1 MTGIGQFLKLLSRLT
16 NNHYILALL
25 LFALVIEIIM
35 LPFGIMQQKNSIK
48 QARLR
53 PKEMA
58 IRKKY
63 AGRDDNATKQK
74 IAQEIQEL
82 YQKEHFNQFAGCLP
96 LLLQI
101 PIIMIL
107 YYVVINPLHYEM
119 RVSTAAIDALR
130 TFLTTA
136 TTEGGLG
143 LTIGGNARST
153 IEIITHLNNPET
165 WANIQSGFAAFVGE
179 NGATYLG
186 ELEAAMAEGLPNLYL
201 FNTINLGLIPTIT
214 QPSWLWAV
222 PVLTFGTYFGSMK
235 LTRRLTY
242 QPTTQTQDMGCSNK
256 VMDIAMPLFSVY
268 ITFVVP
274 AAVGVYWIFKSIL
287 GTGKQF
293 ILYKAMPLPKF
304 TEEDY
309 KAAERELAGK
319 APKRSSQDQSDGP
332 RPAVRSLHHIDDDD
346 YLPPVNKAE
355 IAKEEEPDAPA
366 ESTAGAEPP
375 AGGII
380 ESAQLKD
387 DDRRSR
393 KSKKAKK
400 GSAEDTQPAEEP
412 AAEESVLEEP
422 AVEEPATE
430 EPSEEDMPEE
440 PSEDDASEPEEEKD
454 N

>member
-1 MTGIGQFLKLLSRLT
+1 MDAILTGIGQFLKLLSRLT
-16 NNHYILALL
+16 NNQYILALL
-25 LFALVIEIIM
+25 LFALIIEIIM

-74 IAQEIQEL
+74 ITQEIQEL

-119 RVSTAAIDALR
+119 RVSNEAIDALR

-136 TTEGGLG
+136 TAEGGLG
-143 LTIGGNARST
+143 LTIGGNSRST
-153 IEIITHLNNPET
+153 IEIITHMTNPET
-165 WANIQSGFAAFVGE
+165 WANIQSGFAAFAGE
-179 NGATYLG
+179 SGEIYLA
-186 ELEAAMAEGLPNLYL
+186 ELQNAMTEGLPNLYA
-201 FNTINLGLIPTIT
+201 FGINLGLIPTIT

-222 PVLTFGTYFGSMK
+222 PVLTFGVYFGSMK

-293 ILYKAMPLPKF
+293 ILYKVMPLPKF

-319 APKRSSQDQSDGP
+319 ASKRSSHDQSNGP
-332 RPAVRSLHHIDDDD
+332 KPGVRSLHHIDDDD

-355 IAKEEEPDAPA
+355 IAKEEETESAA
-366 ESTAGAEPP
+366 ESVPAAEP
-375 AGGII
+375 AADGMI
-380 ESAQLKD
+380 ESAQLKE
-387 DDRRSR
+387 DDRGAR
-393 KSKKAKK
+393 KNKRSKKAV
-400 GSAEDTQPAEEP
+400 SEEVQPAEEPAEQPAAEELAEEELAAEEP
-412 AAEESVLEEP
+412 AAEE
-422 AVEEPATE
+422 
-430 EPSEEDMPEE
+430 PSETDDSAPEE
-440 PSEDDASEPEEEKD
+440 GKEE
-454 N
+454 